1 MSASVKKIVGTAQ
14 NFMADVVEASSAVPV
29 LVDFWAPWCG
39 PCKSLMPLLDRLA
52 DDYGGRFILAKVN
65 TDEEQQLATHF
76 QVRSIPMVLLIYGG
90 EVVDQF
96 VGALPESEIRAFLDR
111 HLPPADGSPAPEA
124 AVAGQPSP
132 SPERPE
138 ALASRLLDQR
148 DAEAAAAAIE
158 ALAADNASHPLLGPL
173 RARLAFVQLA
183 NANPDTTA
191 LREALA
197 HDPKNSA
204 ARHALAAHYALA
216 WNFDTALAQW
226 LELMQRDRKF
236 GDEAGRRYL
245 LMAFDVLGDQ
255 DPLVTQYR
263 RKMASLLH

>member
-1 MSASVKKIVGTAQ
+1 MSASVKKIVATAQ
-14 NFMADVVEASSAVPV
+14 NFMAEVVEASSAVPV

-65 TDEEQQLATHF
+65 TEEEQQLATHF
-76 QVRSIPMVLLIYGG
+76 QVRSIPMVLLIHRG

-96 VGALPESEIRAFLDR
+96 VGALPESEIRTFLDR
-111 HLPPADGSPAPEA
+111 HVAQADDGPVPEG
-124 AVAGQPSP
+124 AGATGPST
-132 SPERPE
+132 PERPE

-148 DAEAAAAAIE
+148 DAEGAAAAIE
-158 ALAADNASHPLLGPL
+158 ALAADTAEHPLLGPL

-183 NANPDTTA
+183 NANPDTAA
-191 LREALA
+191 LREALER
-197 HDPKNSA
+197 DPKNSA
-204 ARHALAAHYALA
+204 ARHALAAHYALV
-216 WNFDTALAQW
+216 WNFDAALAQW

-236 GDEAGRRYL
+236 GDEAGRRHL

>member
-1 MSASVKKIVGTAQ
+1 MTASVRKIVATAQ
-14 NFMADVVEASSAVPV
+14 NFMAEVVEASNAVPV

-65 TDEEQQLATHF
+65 TEEEQQLATHF
-76 QVRSIPMVLLIYGG
+76 QVRSIPMVLLIHRG

-96 VGALPESEIRAFLDR
+96 VGALPESEIRTFLDR
-111 HLPPADGSPAPEA
+111 HVAPATGSPAPEGA
-124 AVAGQPSP
+124 APTQPST
-132 SPERPE
+132 PERPE
-138 ALASRLLDQR
+138 ALASRLLDHR
-148 DAEAAAAAIE
+148 DAEGAAAAIE
-158 ALAADNASHPLLGPL
+158 ALEAANPQHPLLGPL

-183 NANPDTTA
+183 NANPDTVA
-191 LREALA
+191 LREALER
-197 HDPKNSA
+197 DPKNSA

-216 WNFDTALAQW
+216 WNFDAALAQW

-236 GDEAGRRYL
+236 GDEAGRRFL

-255 DPLVTQYR
+255 DPLVAQYR

>member
-1 MSASVKKIVGTAQ
+1 MSVSVRKIVATAQ
-14 NFMADVVEASSAVPV
+14 NFMADVVEASNAVPV

-39 PCKSLMPLLDRLA
+39 PCKTLMPLLDRLA

-65 TDEEQQLATHF
+65 TEEEQQLAAHF
-76 QVRSIPMVLLIYGG
+76 QIRSIPMVVLIHHG

-111 HLPPADGSPAPEA
+111 HLAPAEAAPAPEGTSTA
-124 AVAGQPSP
+124 QPP
-132 SPERPE
+132 APERPE

-148 DAEAAAAAIE
+148 DAEGATAAIE
-158 ALAADNASHPLLGPL
+158 ALAAVNAGHPLLGPL

-183 NANPDTTA
+183 NANPDATA
-191 LREALA
+191 LREALE

-216 WNFDTALAQW
+216 WNFDTALAHW

-245 LMAFDVLGDQ
+245 LLAFDVLGDQ

>member
-1 MSASVKKIVGTAQ
+1 MT
-14 NFMADVVEASSAVPV
+14 DVVEASRTVPV

-52 DDYGGRFILAKVN
+52 DDYGDRFILAKVN

-76 QVRSIPMVLLIYGG
+76 QIRSIPMVVLIHQG

-111 HLPPADGSPAPEA
+111 HVAPAEGVPAPA
-124 AVAGQPSP
+124 AATAANVGTAEQP
-132 SPERPE
+132 EV
-138 ALASRLLDQR
+138 LASRLLDQR
-148 DAEAAAAAIE
+148 DADGAAAAIE
-158 ALAADNASHPLLGPL
+158 SLAASKTDHPLLKAL

-183 NANPDTTA
+183 NANPDTVA
-191 LREALA
+191 LREALDR
-197 HDPKNSA
+197 DPKNSA

-216 WNFDTALAQW
+216 WNFDVALAQW
-226 LELMQRDRKF
+226 LELLQLDRKF

-245 LMAFDVLGDQ
+245 LMAFDVLGDE
-255 DPLVTQYR
+255 DPLVVQYR